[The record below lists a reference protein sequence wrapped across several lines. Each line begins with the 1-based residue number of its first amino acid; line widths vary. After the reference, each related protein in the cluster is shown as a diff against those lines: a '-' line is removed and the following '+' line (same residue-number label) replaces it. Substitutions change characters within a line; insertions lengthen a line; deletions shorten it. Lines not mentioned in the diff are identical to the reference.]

1 MVCHRQN
8 DGGRLGR
15 NKHHVIREALHSNAL
30 DSAFAQTTWPR
41 RARHQTTM
49 QRIEHR
55 FEYFAKLTSK
65 ARALILIPSGG
76 SLRFKRSR
84 LEDMYRAH

>member
-1 MVCHRQN
+1 
-8 DGGRLGR
+8 
-15 NKHHVIREALHSNAL
+15 
-30 DSAFAQTTWPR
+30 
-41 RARHQTTM
+41 M
-49 QRIEHR
+49 QRIEHG